1 MNTETKS
8 KFKDIGFL
16 SDESTSNQLAQQVIS
31 SGYYKVC
38 KNLNKLAQTLLHKA
52 VIHPDD
58 RKEIYMTLYYQRMLS
73 HYQAL
78 IIMAERGMIHQ
89 VEIMLRCMMDTL
101 FDLVAFHENNELFES
116 LIMGDSEQ
124 RLNLLIRI
132 RKQQKITATYTQDE
146 LDDLDKII
154 ASADNVERED
164 FKAYIKADMAGML
177 NDYRTTYPLLT
188 ETVHSSIH
196 SLETDLIFHK
206 DYDEI
211 IGLTAFGQETGNM
224 SNLLMTSANYI
235 IVAMEILLTLFPDH
249 EHHADLTELHN
260 DVQAEWQTIIV
271 PVQHR

>member
-1 MNTETKS
+1 MNSDIKS
-8 KFKDIGFL
+8 KFNDIGFL
-16 SDESTSNQLAQQVIS
+16 SDESASNQLAQQVTS

-38 KNLNKLAQTLLHKA
+38 VNLNRLAQSLLQKA
-52 VIHPDD
+52 VVHPDD

-73 HYQAL
+73 HYQGL

-116 LIMGDSEQ
+116 LVLGDSEQ
-124 RLNLLIRI
+124 RLTLLKRI
-132 RKQQKITATYTQDE
+132 RKQQEVTATFTQEE
-146 LDDLDKII
+146 LIDLDKII
-154 ASADNVERED
+154 ASADDVERED

-177 NDYRTTYPLLT
+177 NDYRTTYPLLS
-188 ETVHSSIH
+188 ETVHSSMH
-196 SLETDLIFHK
+196 SLETDLIFHN

-211 IGLTAFGQETGNM
+211 IGLTAFGQSTGDM

-235 IVAMEILLTLFPDH
+235 IVAMEILLTLFPDND
-249 EHHADLTELHN
+249 HHANLNELHN
-260 DVQAEWQTIIV
+260 NVQAEWQNIVV